1 MIQPKP
7 HIQELHRFPPDV
19 ESHRPYL
26 RLDKNERVIPFPDEI
41 VTRFHALLDTNA
53 IMSYPEVEPLYQRL
67 AAYSGVPRDHLFL
80 ASGSDLAIK
89 TVFETYIAPGDK
101 VLLHMPSYAMYEV
114 YCKMFQA
121 NLNTVSFNGKL
132 ELNVAAFID
141 AISPQ
146 TRMVVLENPNG
157 FTGTIL
163 SQDDIR
169 AIAEKAYQS
178 DAILLIDEVY
188 FLFTGETVQ
197 SLYLEYDNVI
207 IVRSFSKDFGM
218 AGLRCGY
225 LLSQP
230 TNIAFLYRVKPMYEV
245 TQAAVAFCTAILE
258 FPEHTKQYVEEVKR
272 GMSFLKEALHSKGLI
287 TGGGNGNFLLIQL
300 GESCDIP
307 AVIKGLKDRGVLVRR
322 PFQVEAVKGWLR
334 VGVGNVSQMEKFVSA
349 FSEVLVETWGR
360 RNG

>member
-7 HIQELHRFPPDV
+7 HIQELHRFPPDT
-19 ESHRPYL
+19 ESHRSYL

-41 VTRFHALLDTNA
+41 VERFHALIDTNA
-53 IMSYPEVEPLYQRL
+53 IMSYPEVEPLYQKL
-67 AAYSGVPRDHLFL
+67 AAYIGVPRDHLFL

-89 TVFETYIAPGDK
+89 TVFETYIAPGDN

-121 NLNTVSFNGKL
+121 NLKTVSFNSQL
-132 ELNVAAFID
+132 ELDVAAFID

-163 SQDDIR
+163 SQEDIR
-169 AIAEKAYQS
+169 AIAEKAHHCNT
-178 DAILLIDEVY
+178 ILLIDEVY
-188 FLFTGETVQ
+188 YLFTGETVQ
-197 SLYLEYDNVI
+197 PLLQEFDNVI

-225 LLSQP
+225 LLSKP
-230 TNIAFLYRVKPMYEV
+230 GNIGFLYRVKPMYEV

-258 FPEHTKQYVEEVKR
+258 FPEHTKQYVSEVKK
-272 GMSFLKEALHSKGLI
+272 GMSFLKDALRRKGLVM
-287 TGGGNGNFLLIQL
+287 GGGNGNFLLIYL
-300 GESCDIP
+300 GDDCDIP
-307 AVIKGLKDRGVLVRR
+307 AVIKGLKSRGVLVRR

-349 FSEVLVETWGR
+349 FSEVLVETGCR